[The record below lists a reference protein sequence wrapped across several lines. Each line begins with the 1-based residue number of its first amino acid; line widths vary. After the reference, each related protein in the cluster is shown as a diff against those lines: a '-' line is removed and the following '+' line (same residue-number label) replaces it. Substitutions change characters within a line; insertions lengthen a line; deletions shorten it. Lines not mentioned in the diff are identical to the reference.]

1 MVQECSCKAKTLLD
15 KTVKEMNDNAK
26 AANTKAWKEAA
37 HMLCVL
43 DGNPEDS
50 CKVPAL
56 PQVKP
61 VELSSEV
68 ANSCSYEAVWD
79 SGSLVT
85 GGSSS
90 EKGKFFTLYLMK
102 DSLQWKVNDDVK
114 YINTCKSHGML
125 AIGCGGSWDCAQK
138 TGVKKCMSMPDGWS
152 CAMTNSM
159 VQATGFSN
167 VLTFCASGSSG
178 CSTGKY
184 LYTWGSASKGYP
196 SYQNHHKAVCGKYT

>member
-90 EKGKFFTLYLMK
+90 EKGKKFALYLMK
-102 DSLQWKVNDDVK
+102 DALQWKVDDVNK

-125 AIGCGGSWDCAQK
+125 PIGCGGSYDCARK

-152 CAMTNSM
+152 CTMISRM

-167 VLTFCASGSSG
+167 VLTFCNSGSTG

-184 LYTWGSASKGYP
+184 LYTWGSLFKGYP
-196 SYQNHHKAVCGKYT
+196 SYQNRHKAVCGKYT